1 MKISYWIGDR
11 IIIFIILNI
20 FIFYVPIEK
29 IFPHFLFKSRMY
41 IKQSIEGTFGVI
53 ECLIPTYKVEKPKEK

>member
-1 MKISYWIGDR
+1 MKISSWIGDR
-11 IIIFIILNI
+11 IIILIILNI

-41 IKQSIEGTFGVI
+41 IKQTIEGIFGILESFV
-53 ECLIPTYKVEKPKEK
+53 PKYKEKQN